1 MAEVVPLSDL
11 TQSTLEGTGVFDV
24 LMRSMKAHLEAEF
37 QKGRIKGP
45 EYATVYLGSL
55 DTVMQTSLNFLV
67 QRQRIAL
74 EAELMAQQVLVA
86 TAEVAKA
93 NAQVELVQVELLKA
107 NVEKDILLLTKD
119 KVPAEIAHLEAQ
131 TALVGQQKLNLTAEG
146 LNIPKQGV
154 LLDAQADA
162 TTAEVA
168 LKNKQVEIATE
179 EILISQQKVLLASRE
194 ADIAEAKLVNIP
206 KEGALL
212 DAQAAVQNQQK
223 LNLVS
228 EELRVDA
235 QTALTTQ
242 QVANAV
248 IEGTVLTAQKCKL
261 DAEYDHLLGQ
271 TLKVAG
277 ETSLLAQKTTTERAQ
292 TSAVGVDADS
302 VIGKQKALYS
312 AQTSGFTRDAEQ
324 KAAKLLVDTWNVR
337 RTTDEGT
344 VADAT
349 NKLSDIHVGRAVDKL
364 LTGVGA

>member
-1 MAEVVPLSDL
+1 MAEVVPISDL

-93 NAQVELVQVELLKA
+93 NAQVELAQVELLKA

-119 KVPAEIAHLEAQ
+119 KIPAEIAHLEAQ
-131 TALVGQQKLNLTAEG
+131 TAV
-146 LNIPKQGV
+146 
-154 LLDAQADA
+154 A
-162 TTAEVA
+162 T
-168 LKNKQVEIATE
+168 
-179 EILISQQKVLLASRE
+179 
-194 ADIAEAKLVNIP
+194 
-206 KEGALL
+206 
-212 DAQAAVQNQQK
+212 QQK

-228 EELRVDA
+228 EELRIDA

-248 IEGTVLTAQKCKL
+248 IEGTVLTGQKCKL

-302 VIGKQKALYS
+302 VIGKQKALYG

-344 VADAT
+344 IAGQALDA
-349 NKLSDIHVGRAVDKL
+349 NGNPVGANNRLGDVDVGRAVAKL
-364 LTGVGA
+364 LEGIGANT

>member
-1 MAEVVPLSDL
+1 V
-11 TQSTLEGTGVFDV
+11 
-24 LMRSMKAHLEAEF
+24 
-37 QKGRIKGP
+37 
-45 EYATVYLGSL
+45 
-55 DTVMQTSLNFLV
+55 
-67 QRQRIAL
+67 
-74 EAELMAQQVLVA
+74 
-86 TAEVAKA
+86 
-93 NAQVELVQVELLKA
+93 
-107 NVEKDILLLTKD
+107 
-119 KVPAEIAHLEAQ
+119 
-131 TALVGQQKLNLTAEG
+131 
-146 LNIPKQGV
+146 PKQG
-154 LLDAQADA
+154 LLIDAQA
-162 TTAEVA
+162 
-168 LKNKQVEIATE
+168 
-179 EILISQQKVLLASRE
+179 
-194 ADIAEAKLVNIP
+194 
-206 KEGALL
+206 G
-212 DAQAAVQNQQK
+212 VQTQQK

-228 EELRVDA
+228 EELRIDA

-248 IEGTVLTAQKCKL
+248 IEGTVLTGQKCKL

-302 VIGKQKALYS
+302 VIGKQKALYG